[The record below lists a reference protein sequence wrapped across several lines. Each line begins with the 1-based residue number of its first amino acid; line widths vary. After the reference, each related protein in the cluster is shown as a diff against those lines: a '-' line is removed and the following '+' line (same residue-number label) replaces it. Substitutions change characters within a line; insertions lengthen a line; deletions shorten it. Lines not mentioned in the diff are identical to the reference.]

1 MNKIKI
7 ILLFSYLLF
16 IALACQKECF
26 PEKERFTY
34 VPCDVKFGNT
44 SSNST
49 ILPTTEFDNI
59 QFFYPVFN
67 PNDPNEF
74 IYIFENKSLEIRS
87 LLKYNFTTKQ
97 KQTLDD
103 SLGMYAFNEPF
114 WSQLNFISYAKSI
127 LNSYDI
133 SIKIKPD
140 GTIIPDNENQ
150 YGYNANWFV
159 TEKEIVWYKGEYLL
173 KKNINQKKIDTLIT
187 DLMSKISISSKGIG
201 ILNYSNL
208 YHTDLKTASK
218 ISTADFTI
226 NTTFPTGT
234 KPGLCWHPAGTKFY
248 VSILKDYEN
257 SGIYEVEYPSFKA
270 RKIVQSCDKRI
281 YKYLSCSPTGNYLL
295 CEGID
300 RVPKLDN
307 QGNFSGEIAGKSNI
321 YLINIQT
328 SEEIKLNL

>member
-1 MNKIKI
+1 MRKTQNRLKI
-7 ILLFSYLLF
+7 ILVLGLLLF
-16 IALACQKECF
+16 TTFACKKECF
-26 PEKERFTY
+26 PEKESFTY

-74 IYIFENKSLEIRS
+74 IYVFENKILGLRY

-97 KQTLDD
+97 KQTLIDNID
-103 SLGMYAFNEPF
+103 MSYNNEPF
-114 WSQLNFISYAKSI
+114 WSQLNFITYFDK
-127 LNSYDI
+127 
-133 SIKIKPD
+133 KIKSD
-140 GTIIPDNENQ
+140 GTTILYNENQ
-150 YGYNANWFV
+150 YGYNTNWFV
-159 TEKEIVWYKGEYLL
+159 TEKEVVWHKGECLL
-173 KKNINQKKIDTLIT
+173 KKNINQNIIDTLVVDII
-187 DLMSKISISSKGIG
+187 SKVNISSKGIG
-201 ILNYSNL
+201 LVNYGFAILFR
-208 YHTDLKTASK
+208 DLNSVSK
-218 ISTADFTI
+218 ITTLDFTI
-226 NTTFPTGT
+226 DTTFPAGT
-234 KPGLCWHPAGTKFY
+234 KPGLCWHPDGTKFY
-248 VSILKDYEN
+248 VSLVTDYEN

-300 RVPKLDN
+300 RDPKLDN

-328 SEEIKLNL
+328 SEEIKLDL